1 MKKILTV
8 ILIMAIS
15 LTMILM
21 TGCGKTEQQNSD
33 KISVVTTIFPIYD
46 WTMNIVGDTE
56 NVDVSLLLADGV
68 DLHSFQPT
76 VEDIVKISSCD
87 VFIYVGGESD
97 AWIED
102 ALKEKKNENMVA
114 INLMDVLGDYK
125 KREEIQESMT
135 TSGEEDEDEIEYDE
149 HIWLSLKN
157 AETFVR
163 EIANTLSNVDSE
175 NAEDYSENAL
185 SYVKKISELDSEFLF
200 SVNESKRDTILFA
213 DRFPFRYL
221 VDDYGLNYF
230 AAFPGCAA
238 ESEASFET
246 IAFLANKVDE
256 LGLDVVL
263 TTESDNFK
271 IADTII
277 SSAKKDAKVVKM
289 DSMQS
294 VTNDDIIGGK
304 TYIRIMEDNLE
315 ALKEALR

>member
-163 EIANTLSNVDSE
+163 EIANILSNVDSE

-185 SYVKKISELDSEFLF
+185 SYIEKISELDSEFLF